1 MGYGGRGGAH
11 RNLIMGDQ
19 KKLHTKPSYPCV
31 LPNLYIPHMR
41 AYYIPDVMVCQ

>member
-1 MGYGGRGGAH
+1 MGYRGRGGAH

-19 KKLHTKPSYPCV
+19 KKLHTKPSYLCV
-31 LPNLYIPHMR
+31 LPNLYIRDMG